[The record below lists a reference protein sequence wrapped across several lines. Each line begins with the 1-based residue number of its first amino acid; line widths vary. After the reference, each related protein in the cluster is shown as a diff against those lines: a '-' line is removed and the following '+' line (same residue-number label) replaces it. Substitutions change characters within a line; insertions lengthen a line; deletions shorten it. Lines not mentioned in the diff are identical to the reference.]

1 MNTTLMN
8 MIIALSG
15 GAATYLL
22 LLVASRLNGHQK

>member
-22 LLVASRLNGHQK
+22 LLGASRLRGHQK

>member
-1 MNTTLMN
+1 MTTTIMN

-22 LLVASRLNGHQK
+22 LLGASRLRGQQK